1 MSKDINDKY
10 IFRREH
16 NNHSLY
22 INFTFRE
29 EILKAF
35 PFFFGVRTKLFKSA
49 YNLFISHLKALR
61 PQLISDICIRCF
73 SNDLPFSEIIKKT
86 GKKSKAR
93 QKMSIKKEKKKKLTS
108 AGCSEESTSFDLKA
122 QHFKL
127 SFVCK

>member
-35 PFFFGVRTKLFKSA
+35 PFFGTRTKLFKSA
-49 YNLFISHLKALR
+49 YNLFIPHLKALR
-61 PQLISDICIRCF
+61 LQLTSDICIRCF

-93 QKMSIKKEKKKKLTS
+93 QKMSIKKEKKIKVDISRLFRGKY
-108 AGCSEESTSFDLKA
+108 
-122 QHFKL
+122 
-127 SFVCK
+127 

>member
-1 MSKDINDKY
+1 MSEDINDKY

-93 QKMSIKKEKKKKLTS
+93 QKMSIKKEKNIKVDFSRLFRGKY
-108 AGCSEESTSFDLKA
+108 
-122 QHFKL
+122 
-127 SFVCK
+127 

>member
-1 MSKDINDKY
+1 MSEDINDKY

-16 NNHSLY
+16 NHHSLY

-73 SNDLPFSEIIKKT
+73 SNDLPFIEIIIKKKT

-93 QKMSIKKEKKKKLTS
+93 QKMSIKKEKK
-108 AGCSEESTSFDLKA
+108 
-122 QHFKL
+122 
-127 SFVCK
+127 

>member
-1 MSKDINDKY
+1 MSEDINDKY

-35 PFFFGVRTKLFKSA
+35 PFFLGVRTQLFKSA
-49 YNLFISHLKALR
+49 YNLFISHLKALQ

-73 SNDLPFSEIIKKT
+73 SNDLPFSEVIKKT
-86 GKKSKAR
+86 GKKKV
-93 QKMSIKKEKKKKLTS
+93 KLDKKCQSKKKKKIKVDISRLFR
-108 AGCSEESTSFDLKA
+108 GKY
-122 QHFKL
+122 
-127 SFVCK
+127 

>member
-49 YNLFISHLKALR
+49 YNLFIPHLKAWR
-61 PQLISDICIRCF
+61 PQLISDICTRCF
-73 SNDLPFSEIIKKT
+73 SNDLPFSEIIKKE
-86 GKKSKAR
+86 R
-93 QKMSIKKEKKKKLTS
+93 EKKPKKKQS
-108 AGCSEESTSFDLKA
+108 STKNVN
-122 QHFKL
+122 QNRK
-127 SFVCK
+127 K